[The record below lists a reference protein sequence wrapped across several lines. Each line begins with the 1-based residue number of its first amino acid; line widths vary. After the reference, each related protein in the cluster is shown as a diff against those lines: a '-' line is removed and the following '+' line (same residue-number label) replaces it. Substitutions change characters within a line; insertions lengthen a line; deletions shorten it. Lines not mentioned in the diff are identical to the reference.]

1 MGNKSIDQLLKRGSL
16 LSNHSNEFA
25 KLSRTDK
32 LVCLEIME
40 NNNGNLKAFVI
51 YTCRQYRLQGVEIDK
66 EELLKDLVKFQNFAA
81 EMDNNSSA

>member
-1 MGNKSIDQLLKRGSL
+1 MGNKAIDRLLKRGSL

-40 NNNGNLKAFVI
+40 NNSGSLKAFVI
-51 YTCRQYRLQGVEIDK
+51 YTCRQYQLQGVELDR
-66 EELLKDLVKFQNFAA
+66 EELLKDLLKFQSFAA
-81 EMDNNSSA
+81 GMDNNSLA